1 MGNSDNTPRGRA
13 LERFRAAIDEIIPFL
28 KPSELIKVNDAR
40 GFLVVL
46 GGVIERPQQVERL
59 RALAKALKAQ
69 AMEWV
74 HRDLP
79 PKLSGRAHELR
90 EAAEAVLA
98 AF

>member
-1 MGNSDNTPRGRA
+1 LGDNSARGRA
-13 LERFRAAIDEIIPFL
+13 LERSRAAIDEIMPFL
-28 KPSELIKVNDAR
+28 QPSELVRLNDAR

-46 GGVIERPQQVERL
+46 GGIPARPQQVERL
-59 RALAKALKAQ
+59 KALAKGLKAQ

>member
-1 MGNSDNTPRGRA
+1 MGDNTARGRA
-13 LERFRAAIDEIIPFL
+13 LERFRVAIEEIIPFL
-28 KPSELIKVNDAR
+28 KPSELIRVTDAQ

-46 GGVIERPQQVERL
+46 GGVPEKPQQVERL
-59 RALAKALKAQ
+59 KALAKGLKAQ

>member
-1 MGNSDNTPRGRA
+1 M
-13 LERFRAAIDEIIPFL
+13 
-28 KPSELIKVNDAR
+28 
-40 GFLVVL
+40 L
-46 GGVIERPQQVERL
+46 GGVIEKPQQVERL
-59 RALAKALKAQ
+59 KALAKGLKAQ